1 LLQRHLR
8 DELLVETQK
17 RVLFPLF
24 AENSSMTVLELAPG
38 LWRWTAPH
46 PDWKAGDDWEQ
57 EVGCVYYEAPAATVL
72 IDPLVPPERDR
83 FFEALD
89 RDVERR
95 GLPVA
100 VLLTVPWHERSAAE
114 LVERYAAADEP
125 CGRVEPFAVPEVDET
140 LWWLPEHAA
149 LVAGDVLVGTPE
161 GIGVCPDSWLDERSS
176 HDSIRA
182 ALQPLLERPVER
194 ILVSHGEPVL
204 ADGRAALAR
213 ALG

>member
-1 LLQRHLR
+1 
-8 DELLVETQK
+8 
-17 RVLFPLF
+17 
-24 AENSSMTVLELAPG
+24 MTVDELAPG

-57 EVGCVYYEAPAATVL
+57 EVGCVYYEAPGATVL

-100 VLLTVPWHERSAAE
+100 ILLTVPWHERSAPE

-125 CGRVEPFAVPEVDET
+125 PGGVEPFAVPEVDET
-140 LWWLPEHAA
+140 LWWLPEPRT
-149 LVAGDVLVGTPE
+149 LVAGDALLGAVG
-161 GIGVCPDSWLDERSS
+161 GLSVCPDSWLDERSS
-176 HDSIRA
+176 PASIRA
-182 ALQPLLERPVER
+182 ALRPLLGRPIER

-204 ADGRAALAR
+204 EDGRAALEQ
-213 ALG
+213 ALS

>member
-1 LLQRHLR
+1 
-8 DELLVETQK
+8 VN
-17 RVLFPLF
+17 V
-24 AENSSMTVLELAPG
+24 AELAPG

-46 PDWKAGDDWEQ
+46 PDWQDGVDWEQ
-57 EVGCVYYEAPAATVL
+57 EVGCVYYEAPGATVL

-95 GLPVA
+95 GLPVV

-125 CGRVEPFAVPEVDET
+125 PAGVEPFAVPEVDET
-140 LWWLPEHAA
+140 LWWLPELRTLVPGDA
-149 LVAGDVLVGTPE
+149 LLGADG
-161 GIGVCPDSWLDERSS
+161 GISVCPDSWLDERSS
-176 HDSIRA
+176 HASIRA
-182 ALQPLLERPVER
+182 ALRPLLDRPLER

-204 ADGRAALAR
+204 AGGHAALER
-213 ALG
+213 ALS

>member
-1 LLQRHLR
+1 MRV
-8 DELLVETQK
+8 DEL
-17 RVLFPLF
+17 
-24 AENSSMTVLELAPG
+24 AAG

-46 PDWKAGDDWEQ
+46 PDWKAGDDWAQ
-57 EVGCVYYEAPAATVL
+57 EVGCVYYEAAEATVL

-83 FFEALD
+83 FFAALD

-125 CGRVEPFAVPEVDET
+125 PNGVEPFAVPEVDET
-140 LWWLPEHAA
+140 LWWLPEHRA
-149 LVAGDVLVGTPE
+149 LAAGDVLVGAPG
-161 GIGVCPDSWLDERSS
+161 GISVCPDSWLDERSS
-176 HDSIRA
+176 PASIRA
-182 ALQPLLERPVER
+182 ALAPLLDRPIER

-204 ADGRAALAR
+204 AEGRAALAR

>member
-1 LLQRHLR
+1 M
-8 DELLVETQK
+8 DV
-17 RVLFPLF
+17 
-24 AENSSMTVLELAPG
+24 SELAAG

-46 PDWKAGDDWEQ
+46 PEWQEGDDWERD
-57 EVGCVYYEAPAATVL
+57 VGCVYYEAPGATVL

-100 VLLTVPWHERSAAE
+100 VLLTVPWHARSAAE
-114 LVERYAAADEP
+114 LLERYAATDEAP
-125 CGRVEPFAVPEVDET
+125 GGVQPFAVPEVDET

-149 LVAGDVLVGTPE
+149 LVAGDVLLGGPAGVR
-161 GIGVCPDSWLDERSS
+161 VCPDSWLDERSS
-176 HDSIRA
+176 PASVRA
-182 ALQPLLERPVER
+182 ALRPLLELPIER
-194 ILVSHGEPVL
+194 ILVSHGPPLL

>member
-1 LLQRHLR
+1 M
-8 DELLVETQK
+8 
-17 RVLFPLF
+17 
-24 AENSSMTVLELAPG
+24 NVLELAPG

-46 PDWKAGDDWEQ
+46 PDWKVGDDWAQ
-57 EVGCVYYEAPAATVL
+57 EVGCVYYEAPGATVL

-114 LVERYAAADEP
+114 LMERYAAADEP
-125 CGRVEPFAVPEVDET
+125 PDGVELFGVPEVDET

-149 LVAGDVLVGTPE
+149 LVAGDVLLGTRD
-161 GIGVCPDSWLDERSS
+161 GISVCPDSWLDRRSS
-176 HDSIRA
+176 PASVRA
-182 ALQPLLERPVER
+182 ALEPLLDRPIER

-204 ADGRAALAR
+204 AGGRAELER
-213 ALG
+213 ALR